1 MNEYA
6 ADSPVQN
13 AGAVYHDTFNPTKID
28 GICDECGSAE
38 MKRRDDDNETTVNQR
53 LNAYHEQTSPLA
65 EWYDSRGIFHRING
79 DRDIDEI
86 TSDILKSLS

>member
-1 MNEYA
+1 
-6 ADSPVQN
+6 
-13 AGAVYHDTFNPTKID
+13 
-28 GICDECGSAE
+28 

-53 LNAYHEQTSPLA
+53 LSAYHEQTSPLA

-79 DRDIDEI
+79 DRDINEI